1 MDSYLYISSI
11 ALILTTISFIMEI
24 KYPFIDDL
32 TNVNILGMLFFR
44 YMHLLVGIY
53 LITFLCFFDA
63 SGSDGIIYLSAVII
77 VEFFRHLCG
86 CCILSY
92 YELLMYNNLNYPTN
106 YHPTTVSLCRNHDR
120 VILNGMRVVVSITF
134 FYILFKNKMSLIY
147 KLLVGAIFSYLFL
160 IRKKQ
165 PIKKYTDIKLTL
177 SS

>member
-32 TNVNILGMLFFR
+32 TNINILGMLFFR

-63 SGSDGIIYLSAVII
+63 RGSDGIIYLLAVII